1 MWVSSQQKKL
11 VVLEVSPVAASR
23 DNRRQP
29 ENSKVE
35 QVDQQTPPRSRK
47 RRIRVKEPLG
57 QEITHIPSPPPL
69 ASRPKSVPMKQLKLQ
84 ETQQQ
89 PASRTRLHRQPDSEI
104 NDQQLKPKRVRRSL
118 LQPNSDP
125 KEYRTQQ
132 SGYKREE
139 NKSVSSRRI
148 NPREV
153 NPKSTPPLVRGVE
166 NSQAP
171 IVRHGVNSKLIDA
184 GRGGK
189 GRSQIDIPSFPPL
202 KLLTNAP
209 NRRREN
215 NQSRV
220 AALVPRAP
228 AQGGIIAARSA
239 RQGSGSQPAQSQ
251 RIKTSRRP
259 QKGPS
264 GPLVYIIRLLIV
276 GIGIGAI
283 AGTLLSALNPST
295 QASVKRQ
302 DTTKTQVQQSPSP
315 GSRSTPLPLTQE
327 ISPLKSKIQT
337 LVAQNPE
344 LQAGVFL
351 LDLDTGAYLDQD
363 GSSTFASASTI
374 KFPILVAFFQA
385 LDAGQLRLDEL
396 LTMKPEMIAD
406 GSGDL
411 QYKRPGTQYTA
422 LEVAT
427 KMITISDNT
436 ATNMLIERLGGIE
449 VLNQRFRSWGLTTTV
464 LRNRLPDVTGT
475 NSTSPK
481 ELANLM
487 FMLHQGQLVS
497 LGSRD
502 RMLDIMQRTETNTL
516 LPKGLGVGATIAHK
530 TGNIG
535 SLIADV
541 GLVDIS
547 TGKRYIVAVMVKRP
561 RNDVKAEELIRQIS
575 RTVYDYFNQPRA
587 TPTTTSMP
595 SRSTGTL
602 TRAIASENPV
612 N

>member
-1 MWVSSQQKKL
+1 
-11 VVLEVSPVAASR
+11 
-23 DNRRQP
+23 
-29 ENSKVE
+29 
-35 QVDQQTPPRSRK
+35 
-47 RRIRVKEPLG
+47 
-57 QEITHIPSPPPL
+57 
-69 ASRPKSVPMKQLKLQ
+69 
-84 ETQQQ
+84 
-89 PASRTRLHRQPDSEI
+89 
-104 NDQQLKPKRVRRSL
+104 
-118 LQPNSDP
+118 
-125 KEYRTQQ
+125 
-132 SGYKREE
+132 
-139 NKSVSSRRI
+139 
-148 NPREV
+148 
-153 NPKSTPPLVRGVE
+153 
-166 NSQAP
+166 
-171 IVRHGVNSKLIDA
+171 
-184 GRGGK
+184 
-189 GRSQIDIPSFPPL
+189 
-202 KLLTNAP
+202 
-209 NRRREN
+209 
-215 NQSRV
+215 
-220 AALVPRAP
+220 
-228 AQGGIIAARSA
+228 
-239 RQGSGSQPAQSQ
+239 
-251 RIKTSRRP
+251 
-259 QKGPS
+259 
-264 GPLVYIIRLLIV
+264 LVYIIRLLIL

-302 DTTKTQVQQSPSP
+302 DTAKTQVQQSPSP
-315 GSRSTPLPLTQE
+315 GSRSTGLPLTQE

-337 LVAQNPE
+337 LVAQNPT

-351 LDLDTGAYLDQD
+351 ADLDTGAYLDQD
-363 GSSTFASASTI
+363 ASSTFASASTI
-374 KFPILVAFFQA
+374 KFPILVAFFQDV
-385 LDAGQLRLDEL
+385 DAGKLRLDEL

-411 QYKRPGTQYTA
+411 QYKQPGTQYTA
-422 LEVAT
+422 LEVVT

-436 ATNMLIERLGGIE
+436 ATNMLIARLGGIE

-464 LRNRLPDVTGT
+464 LRNRLPDVAGT

-487 FMLHQGQLVS
+487 FLVHQGQLVS

-541 GLVDIS
+541 GLVDIP

-561 RNDVKAEELIRQIS
+561 YNDAKAEELIRQIS

-602 TRAIASENPV
+602 TRAIATPLIANSLDKNGQ
-612 N
+612 